1 MGRAPRFT
9 ADQLLDAAL
18 EITLAKGPAAVS
30 MTAVA
35 ASVGAPSGSM
45 YHRFANRDELMAQ
58 LWLRTITDFQ
68 AGLLEA
74 LEHPD
79 TALAAD
85 ACLDHVFGWTDAHPE
100 LARLMLLYSESDIA
114 ADWPDTLAVT
124 LRTANRGVRDALVE
138 FTRRHFDD
146 TDRES
151 VDRTVYALID
161 LPYAA
166 VRRHLP
172 NGRPRPWLRTFTY
185 DAAHRA
191 LALPRET

>member
-9 ADQLLDAAL
+9 SDQLLDAAL
-18 EITLAKGPAAVS
+18 EIALAKGPAAVS
-30 MTAVA
+30 MAAVA
-35 ASVGAPSGSM
+35 AAVGAPSGSM
-45 YHRFANRDELMAQ
+45 YHRFANRNELMAQ

-74 LEHPD
+74 LDRPD
-79 TALAAD
+79 TALAAA
-85 ACLDHVFGWTDAHPE
+85 ACLDHVFGWTDTHPE
-100 LARLMLLYSESDIA
+100 LARLMLLYSASDIT

-124 LRTANRGVRDALVE
+124 LQAANHGVRDALVE
-138 FTRRHFDD
+138 FTQRHFGN
-146 TDRES
+146 TERES

-166 VRRHLP
+166 IRRHLP

-185 DAAHRA
+185 NAAHRA
-191 LALPRET
+191 LALTKAT